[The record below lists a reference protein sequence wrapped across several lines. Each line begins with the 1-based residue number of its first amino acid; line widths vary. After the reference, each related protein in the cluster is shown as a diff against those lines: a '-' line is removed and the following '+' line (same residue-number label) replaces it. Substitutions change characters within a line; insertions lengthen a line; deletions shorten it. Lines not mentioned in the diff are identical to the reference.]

1 MIDEPA
7 KDAITANAHGIIDLA
22 CSQSVVETAD
32 RLESL
37 LRTKG
42 AKVFARIDQ
51 AAAAKAAGLTMRPMV
66 LLIFGDPKAGTP
78 LMNRYPSLAIDLPLK
93 ALVWESA
100 EGKVWLSYNSP
111 EFLRQRHGL
120 DALPFEAI
128 GNLIQTA
135 AQ

>member
-7 KDAITANAHGIIDLA
+7 KDAITANANGIIDLA
-22 CSQSVVETAD
+22 CSRSVVETAD

-42 AKVFARIDQ
+42 VKVFARMDQ

-100 EGKVWLSYNSP
+100 AGKVWLSYNSP

-120 DALPFEAI
+120 DTLPFEAI

>member
-1 MIDEPA
+1 MSNETA
-7 KDAITANAHGIIDLA
+7 RNALTANGAGIIDLP
-22 CSQSVVETAD
+22 CSRSVVETVD

-37 LRTKG
+37 LK
-42 AKVFARIDQ
+42 AKDIKVFARIDQ
-51 AAAAKAAGLTMRPMV
+51 AAEARAAGLTMRPMV

-93 ALVWESA
+93 ALLWESV

-111 EFLRQRHGL
+111 EFLQKRHGL
-120 DALPFEAI
+120 DTPPFGAI
-128 GNLIQTA
+128 GYLLQTA